1 MSPPRVGRMTF
12 QVGATSNQVI
22 NVDFADFGSGGPIT
36 SGITGD
42 VALWDSESRVNRIDD
57 RESATEVLSKL
68 DDVLDLVNGTRATMG
83 AVMNRLEHVIDNLM
97 NVSMNTEASR
107 SQIEDADYAAAS
119 TELARTQIMQQAAT
133 SVLAQA
139 NADQQNVLKLLQ

>member
-1 MSPPRVGRMTF
+1 GYTDPTHWKNLGFTEGTFGGDSSVDMSPPRVGRMTF

-68 DDVLDLVNGTRATMG
+68 DDVLD
-83 AVMNRLEHVIDNLM
+83 
-97 NVSMNTEASR
+97 
-107 SQIEDADYAAAS
+107 
-119 TELARTQIMQQAAT
+119 
-133 SVLAQA
+133 
-139 NADQQNVLKLLQ
+139 